1 MRHFYSFIIFFLPL
15 HRTHSLLRV
24 RKTESYFLNLPSHHQ
39 KLLSKYK
46 EHLQEIKRCIENND
60 QIIKL
65 IIKDVAHIFE
75 NVCPSTAQ
83 VDSVRDIYLSYYILT
98 ISASYILQSDYP
110 IKFYQYYLHHNQHLE
125 TLDLLIIF
133 LCYLNLLVMFHAYF
147 HSVPLKYIL
156 VYDCR
161 Y

>member
-1 MRHFYSFIIFFLPL
+1 MYYDNSFTLLFIYNFLYFSL

-24 RKTESYFLNLPSHHQ
+24 KKTESYFLNLPAHHQ

-46 EHLQEIKRCIENND
+46 EHLQEVKRCIENND

-83 VDSVRDIYLSYYILT
+83 VDSVRNIYL
-98 ISASYILQSDYP
+98 
-110 IKFYQYYLHHNQHLE
+110 
-125 TLDLLIIF
+125 
-133 LCYLNLLVMFHAYF
+133 
-147 HSVPLKYIL
+147 
-156 VYDCR
+156 
-161 Y
+161 